1 MTIIEEQFEEA
12 VQKNRQEIKAD
23 RMDMSFGEI
32 INMYDDD
39 EIIISPEYQRAFR
52 WDISHQTKF
61 IESILLGIPFPPI
74 FVAEDEHNIWELV
87 DGLQRISTVLSF
99 FGKLKDKKKN
109 NLTLEAGGI
118 IPELKG
124 INIKNIP
131 LKFKLL
137 IKRAVCRVEIIRVDS
152 GFDMKYELFKRL
164 NTGGLT
170 LTSQEIRNC
179 VFRSDDNK
187 FNKFIAELASEKR
200 FRKLLKISKNDA
212 EKMLY
217 EELVLR
223 YLSLKNR
230 KGRFGQNIQ
239 DHFDNYMKQVVSGD
253 LEFDYQYEKEL
264 FIKILEILSK
274 TRGNQFKMSRR
285 AFSTSVFDSVMLAVA
300 SNPNHFE
307 SMETKLIEDT
317 ITKLISDAE
326 FKKNAGSGS
335 SSQTKINAKLRIA
348 KKAFGIDD

>member
-1 MTIIEEQFEEA
+1 M
-12 VQKNRQEIKAD
+12 
-23 RMDMSFGEI
+23 
-32 INMYDDD
+32 
-39 EIIISPEYQRAFR
+39 
-52 WDISHQTKF
+52 
-61 IESILLGIPFPPI
+61 
-74 FVAEDEHNIWELV
+74 
-87 DGLQRISTVLSF
+87 
-99 FGKLKDKKKN
+99 
-109 NLTLEAGGI
+109 
-118 IPELKG
+118 
-124 INIKNIP
+124 
-131 LKFKLL
+131 
-137 IKRAVCRVEIIRVDS
+137 
-152 GFDMKYELFKRL
+152 
-164 NTGGLT
+164 
-170 LTSQEIRNC
+170 
-179 VFRSDDNK
+179 
-187 FNKFIAELASEKR
+187 
-200 FRKLLKISKNDA
+200 KISKNDA